1 MQSNMNRMGYF
12 VHKGKS
18 NSSAFTGNVEERGAV
33 SMLYDREG
41 NRKYLTV
48 SERTAFLHAAE
59 KMPVDVR
66 TFCRVLAYSGA
77 RVSEVLALTPRRI
90 DIEAGLMVF
99 ESLKKRRR
107 GVFRAVP
114 MPRQLLAELERI
126 YDIEAARRLPEIAKR
141 RMWPWC
147 RTTAWSRVK
156 ECMAKARIAGAQ
168 ATPKGFRHGFAVGA
182 LQAGVPINFVRKW
195 LGHSRLSTTEIYADA
210 VGDEEATIAGRYWKT
225 F

>member
-1 MQSNMNRMGYF
+1 
-12 VHKGKS
+12 
-18 NSSAFTGNVEERGAV
+18 V

-41 NRKYLTV
+41 NRKYLTI

-59 KMPVDVR
+59 KMPIDVR

-77 RVSEVLALTPRRI
+77 RVSEILALTPKRI
-90 DIEAGLMVF
+90 DIEARLVVF

-107 GVFRAVP
+107 GVFRPVP
-114 MPRQLLAELERI
+114 MPLELLAELDRI
-126 YDIEAARRLPEIAKR
+126 YDIGTARRHPDLAMR

-147 RTTAWSRVK
+147 RTTAWNRVK
-156 ECMAKARIAGAQ
+156 ECMTAAQ
-168 ATPKGFRHGFAVGA
+168 ISGSQASPKGFRHGFAVGA

-195 LGHSRLSTTEIYADA
+195 LGHARLSTTEIYADA
-210 VGDEEATIAGRYWKT
+210 VGAEEAEIASRYWKT